1 MEKAT
6 DFKILKNHL
15 SNGELKKV
23 GQIASKSQ
31 YTETEVK
38 FVLSMAARSI
48 KRIAPALLSLCVFEI
63 KDEGRNYLIIVK

>member
-1 MEKAT
+1 MGQTT

-15 SNGELKKV
+15 SNGELRKV
-23 GQIASKSQ
+23 DQIASKAQ

-48 KRIAPALLSLCVFEI
+48 KRISPPIVSMCNFMI
-63 KDEGRNYLIIVK
+63 KDEGRSYVITGK